1 MNHMFDIDVAKEVG
15 VIAAILFQNI
25 AFWCQHSEA
34 NGTNFFDGRY
44 WTYNT
49 NKAFCEIFPYLSSK
63 NIRTGLQKLMD
74 AGLILTGNYNQK
86 AYDRT
91 IWYTLSEKGK
101 CIFQKGQMDLPI
113 AANGIADSGEP
124 IPYINTNRK
133 PNINNNTPPAE
144 FDEFW
149 NLYPRKLSKQDA
161 IKAWKALS
169 PDADLVRRILDDLRR
184 RAQRDWR
191 NKDVKYI
198 PYPATYIRGKRWEDE
213 PVMGGEIEFADE
225 YEREEYYKELWRRR
239 LAEPGADTYEP
250 PH

>member
-1 MNHMFDIDVAKEVG
+1 MADRDFKGIWIPKEVWLDERLNMLDKG
-15 VIAAILFQNI
+15 ILAEIDSLDRGADGCYASNEYLAKF
-25 AFWCQHSEA
+25 CQCSTTKVSTSISKLIELGYLTVA
-34 NGTNFFDGRY
+34 SFDGR
-44 WTYNT
+44 NRHL
-49 NKAFCEIFPYLSSK
+49 KSRLSK
-63 NIRTGLQKLMD
+63 NE
-74 AGLILTGNYNQK
+74 NQPFKNCK
-86 AYDRT
+86 ADFQNLKESN
-91 IWYTLSEKGK
+91 IEKK
-101 CIFQKGQMDLPI
+101 PKR
-113 AANGIADSGEP
+113 E
-124 IPYINTNRK
+124 YI
-133 PNINNNTPPAE
+133 PPAE

-161 IKAWKALS
+161 IKAWKALN